1 MLYTM
6 NNIYESTTTRIPSQY
21 STEVSNGGADGD
33 TVKVSI
39 SLVISHKHI
48 QRVCQTSDY
57 TTRQILEVIRS
68 NPELLNLHR
77 SLIIEINDILRKI
90 HNKDPFAEVYD
101 VQYRKSLEKTST
113 QYALEA

>member
-1 MLYTM
+1 MYAM

-21 STEVSNGGADGD
+21 ATEVSSGGTDGD

-39 SLVISHKHI
+39 SLVFSHKQI
-48 QRVCQTSDY
+48 QHVCQTSDY

-77 SLIIEINDILRKI
+77 SLIIEINDIWRKI
-90 HNKDPFAEVYD
+90 QDKDPFAEVYD
-101 VQYRKSLEKTST
+101 AQYRKSLEKIST